1 MLSTTRHSP
10 QQRQRKERIDP
21 TQHLLPSTE
30 YNCRRWIHPCREDLL
45 IQWQRE
51 RIEGLQLVNCLT
63 IFFSHDHQRTRT
75 GW

>member
-30 YNCRRWIHPCREDLL
+30 YNYRRWIHPCREDLL

-51 RIEGLQLVNCLT
+51 RIGGLQLVNYLT
-63 IFFSHDHQRTRT
+63 KVFSHDHQRTLT